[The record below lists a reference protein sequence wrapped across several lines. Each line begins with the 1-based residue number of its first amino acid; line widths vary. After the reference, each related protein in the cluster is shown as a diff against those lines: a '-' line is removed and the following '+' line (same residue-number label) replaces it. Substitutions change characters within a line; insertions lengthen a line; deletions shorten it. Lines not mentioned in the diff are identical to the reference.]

1 MQTDDLFITI
11 HIYKIASKLKGILY
25 FEILTA
31 IKKWRSNKEDYCTK
45 MIWVNRLTK
54 LKITLLKFDVMPSI
68 FLKAVFH
75 KIYMVHFFIFYY
87 VLIQNEDN

>member
-1 MQTDDLFITI
+1 
-11 HIYKIASKLKGILY
+11 
-25 FEILTA
+25 
-31 IKKWRSNKEDYCTK
+31 

-68 FLKAVFH
+68 VLKAVFH
-75 KIYMVHFFIFYY
+75 KIYLVHFFIFYY